1 MKTILEIND
10 LLLVDTLI
18 LFENKNVYT
27 KNHKMLLR
35 VIFLTPCSDSTR
47 EILLCA
53 AKELPGG
60 NKRFFEIPNNDISK
74 NTDIKNL
81 GNITDE
87 EFKENYPEWYLV
99 TM

>member
-10 LLLVDTLI
+10 LLLVDRINEHKQTS
-18 LFENKNVYT
+18 
-27 KNHKMLLR
+27 KMLLR
-35 VIFLTPCSDSTR
+35 VIFLTLCSDSTK
-47 EILLCA
+47 EILMCT
-53 AKELPGG
+53 AKELPLG
-60 NKRFFEIPNNDISK
+60 NKRFFEIKDNDMSPNPN
-74 NTDIKNL
+74 IKNL